1 MSIDWLQPPA
11 EGEPAE
17 GEVWL
22 FLARLDPAPARLQ
35 ALRAFLSPRE
45 EQRALSFATDAL
57 RGHWVA
63 ARGMLREIVGRAQ
76 DCPPAEVA
84 FQYGAHGK
92 PFVDGLHFNVSH
104 SGDYALYAISPDLE
118 VGVDVELPRIRRT
131 DALARR
137 FFAPGE
143 QERLF
148 ALDEPARAVAF
159 FKLWTCKEAF
169 LKATGEGLSR
179 SLRSYEI
186 NPTQGCVLWA
196 KGADATRWSVHP
208 LDPPAPYEA
217 ALVSE
222 GTPSIRR
229 YLHGTPKTIK

>member
-1 MSIDWLQPPA
+1 MPIDWSPQPTAPA
-11 EGEPAE
+11 LAP

-22 FLARLDPAPARLQ
+22 FLARLDPEPGRLQ
-35 ALRAFLSPRE
+35 ALRALLSARE

-57 RGHWVA
+57 RGRWVA
-63 ARGMLREIVGRAQ
+63 ARGMLREIIGRAQ
-76 DCPPAEVA
+76 GLPPAEVA
-84 FQYGAHGK
+84 FRYGAHGK
-92 PFVDGLHFNVSH
+92 PGADGLRFNVSH

-118 VGVDVELPRIRRT
+118 VGVDVELPRTRRT

-186 NPTQGCVLWA
+186 DPAQGRVLLA
-196 KGADATRWSVHP
+196 KNADAGRWSVHP

-222 GTPSIRR
+222 GTPLVRR
-229 YLHGTPKTIK
+229 YLYE

>member
-1 MSIDWLQPPA
+1 MPSDWSSPPA
-11 EGEPAE
+11 EPTPAP

-22 FLARLDPAPARLQ
+22 FLARLDPQPGRLQ
-35 ALRAFLSPRE
+35 ALRALLSPRE
-45 EQRALSFATDAL
+45 EQRALSFATEAL

-76 DCPPAEVA
+76 GLAPAEVVFRYA
-84 FQYGAHGK
+84 EHGK
-92 PFVDGLHFNVSH
+92 PGADGLRFNVSH

-118 VGVDVELPRIRRT
+118 VGVDVELPRSRRT

-148 ALDEPARAVAF
+148 ALEEPARAVAF

-186 NPTQGCVLWA
+186 DPAQGRVLWA
-196 KGADATRWSVHP
+196 KDADAARWSVHP
-208 LDPPAPYEA
+208 LRPPPPYEA
-217 ALVSE
+217 ALVAE
-222 GTPSIRR
+222 GTPRVHQYSWR
-229 YLHGTPKTIK
+229 

>member
-1 MSIDWLQPPA
+1 MPTEWPPPPA
-11 EGEPAE
+11 APAPSP

-22 FLARLDPAPARLQ
+22 FLAHLDPDDGRLQ
-35 ALRAFLSPRE
+35 ALRALLSARE
-45 EQRALSFATDAL
+45 ERRALSFATDLL
-57 RGHWVA
+57 RGRWVS

-76 DCPPAEVA
+76 GLSPREVV
-84 FQYGAHGK
+84 FRYGSHGK
-92 PFVDGLHFNVSH
+92 PGADGLRFNVSH
-104 SGDYALYAISPDLE
+104 SGDYALYAISPDVE
-118 VGVDVELPRIRRT
+118 VGVDVELPRGRRT

-148 ALDEPARAVAF
+148 ALDEPARATAF

-186 NPTQGCVLWA
+186 DPAQGRVLWA
-196 KGADATRWSVHP
+196 KNEEAARWSVHP
-208 LDPPAPYEA
+208 LDPPSPYEA
-217 ALVSE
+217 ALVAE
-222 GTPSIRR
+222 GTPLVSR
-229 YLHGTPKTIK
+229 YCWP